1 MTLNQRQ
8 VIDQWRGTEEHW
20 DALIGVIC
28 IIGIVACVP
37 ELKVDH
43 PCVRASQSARGLS

>member
-20 DALIGVIC
+20 DVLIGVIC

-37 ELKVDH
+37 EV
-43 PCVRASQSARGLS
+43 ARGSGIPSEIREAV